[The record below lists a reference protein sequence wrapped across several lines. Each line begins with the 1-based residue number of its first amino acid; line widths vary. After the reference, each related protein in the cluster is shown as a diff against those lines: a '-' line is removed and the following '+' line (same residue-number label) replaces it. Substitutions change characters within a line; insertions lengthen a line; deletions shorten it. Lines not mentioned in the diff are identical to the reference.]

1 MARKSVRN
9 FVEGKLFEWVMLL
22 VICLNT
28 IDLAMNG
35 SLTDPDQI
43 KLLETINED
52 VVYVFVSEMILK
64 IFSYGVDG
72 NSLKKLVLFN

>member
-28 IDLAMNG
+28 IVLAMNG

-43 KLLETINED
+43 KLMEVINED
-52 VVYVFVSEMILK
+52 VVYVFISEMILK
-64 IFSYGVDG
+64 IFGYGLDG
-72 NSLKKLVLFN
+72 NS